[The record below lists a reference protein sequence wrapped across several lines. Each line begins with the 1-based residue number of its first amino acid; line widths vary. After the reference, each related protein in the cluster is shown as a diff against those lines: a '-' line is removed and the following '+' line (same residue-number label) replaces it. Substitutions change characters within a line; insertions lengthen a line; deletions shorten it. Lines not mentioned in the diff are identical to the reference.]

1 MKKINLRD
9 YYPFYSKDTV
19 VEVPEEV
26 ALLLRE
32 FELLEEANRIRTY
45 RYRAFYSLDYTGE
58 IERDLA
64 ALDQKSPYDILEES
78 YDTEQLYKGLASLP
92 EKQRNRIYAHYFL
105 GMSKSAIARAEK
117 INESNVRQSIEHGLR
132 NLEKFL
138 RKSLRDGK
146 NHFCEPYF
154 LCRLTGT
161 CLRCLAGVYGFCTP
175 LPRWT
180 YTPVHPLRAKLKSI
194 KK

>member
-138 RKSLRDGK
+138 RK
-146 NHFCEPYF
+146 NF
-154 LCRLTGT
+154 
-161 CLRCLAGVYGFCTP
+161 
-175 LPRWT
+175 
-180 YTPVHPLRAKLKSI
+180 
-194 KK
+194 

>member
-9 YYPFYSKDTV
+9 YYPFYTKDTV

-45 RYRAFYSLDYTGE
+45 RYKAFYSLDYAGG

-64 ALDQKSPYDILEES
+64 ALDQKSPYDILEEC

-105 GMSKSAIARAEK
+105 GMSKTAIAKAEN
-117 INESNVRQSIEHGLR
+117 INESNVRKSIEHGLR
-132 NLEKFL
+132 NLEKIL
-138 RKSLRDGK
+138 RK
-146 NHFCEPYF
+146 NF
-154 LCRLTGT
+154 
-161 CLRCLAGVYGFCTP
+161 
-175 LPRWT
+175 
-180 YTPVHPLRAKLKSI
+180 
-194 KK
+194 

>member
-9 YYPFYSKDTV
+9 YYPFYTKDTV

-45 RYRAFYSLDYTGE
+45 RYRAFYSLDYAGG

-64 ALDQKSPYDILEES
+64 ALDQKSPYDILEEC

-105 GMSKSAIARAEK
+105 GMSKTAIAKAEN
-117 INESNVRQSIEHGLR
+117 INESNVRKSIEHGLR
-132 NLEKFL
+132 NLEKIL
-138 RKSLRDGK
+138 RK
-146 NHFCEPYF
+146 NF
-154 LCRLTGT
+154 
-161 CLRCLAGVYGFCTP
+161 
-175 LPRWT
+175 
-180 YTPVHPLRAKLKSI
+180 
-194 KK
+194 

>member
-9 YYPFYSKDTV
+9 YYPFYTKDTV
-19 VEVPEEV
+19 VEVSEEV

-45 RYRAFYSLDYTGE
+45 RYRAFYSLDYAGG

-138 RKSLRDGK
+138 RK
-146 NHFCEPYF
+146 NF
-154 LCRLTGT
+154 
-161 CLRCLAGVYGFCTP
+161 
-175 LPRWT
+175 
-180 YTPVHPLRAKLKSI
+180 
-194 KK
+194 

>member
-19 VEVPEEV
+19 VEMPEEV

-45 RYRAFYSLDYTGE
+45 RYRAFYSLDYAGG

-78 YDTEQLYKGLASLP
+78 YDMEQLYKGLASLP

-138 RKSLRDGK
+138 RK
-146 NHFCEPYF
+146 NF
-154 LCRLTGT
+154 
-161 CLRCLAGVYGFCTP
+161 
-175 LPRWT
+175 
-180 YTPVHPLRAKLKSI
+180 
-194 KK
+194 

>member
-117 INESNVRQSIEHGLR
+117 INESNVRQSIEHGLQ
-132 NLEKFL
+132 NIKKFL
-138 RKSLRDGK
+138 RKR
-146 NHFCEPYF
+146 
-154 LCRLTGT
+154 
-161 CLRCLAGVYGFCTP
+161 
-175 LPRWT
+175 
-180 YTPVHPLRAKLKSI
+180 
-194 KK
+194 

>member
-9 YYPFYSKDTV
+9 YYPFYTKDTV

-32 FELLEEANRIRTY
+32 YELLEEAYRIRTY
-45 RYRAFYSLDYTGE
+45 RHRAFYSLDYEGC

-64 ALDQKSPYDILEES
+64 AIEQKSPYDIWVQGF
-78 YDTEQLYKGLASLP
+78 DMEQLYKGLASLP

-117 INESNVRQSIEHGLR
+117 VNESNVRQSIEHGLR
-132 NLEKFL
+132 NLEKFF
-138 RKSLRDGK
+138 K
-146 NHFCEPYF
+146 
-154 LCRLTGT
+154 
-161 CLRCLAGVYGFCTP
+161 
-175 LPRWT
+175 
-180 YTPVHPLRAKLKSI
+180 KLSD
-194 KK
+194 